1 MSGNE
6 TKSPSFGVSLL
17 AVAAII
23 AILMVGILLL
33 HVDLHILLI
42 LGIISTTLIGMS
54 QGISFTRFADGMAR
68 RSHQR
73 TAGYVYLYSDRRAD
87 RRLDLRRY
95 GAGFNVLWAEARL
108 LGCVPADG
116 VPALQPD
123 FALHRHFVG
132 YGWNDGNRDDGHGY
146 GPWDAAHG
154 SPERSSLERSSAIKC
169 RLFPILRFLPPSLP
183 EPTFTIISK
192 PCFIPRCRPSS
203 LL

>member
-54 QGISFTRFADGMAR
+54 QGISFTRFAM
-68 RSHQR
+68 
-73 TAGYVYLYSDRRAD
+73 
-87 RRLDLRRY
+87 
-95 GAGFNVLWAEARL
+95 GA
-108 LGCVPADG
+108 
-116 VPALQPD
+116 
-123 FALHRHFVG
+123 
-132 YGWNDGNRDDGHGY
+132 
-146 GPWDAAHG
+146 
-154 SPERSSLERSSAIKC
+154 SSSAIS
-169 RLFPILRFLPPSLP
+169 ILI
-183 EPTFTIISK
+183 TFFS
-192 PCFIPRCRPSS
+192 P